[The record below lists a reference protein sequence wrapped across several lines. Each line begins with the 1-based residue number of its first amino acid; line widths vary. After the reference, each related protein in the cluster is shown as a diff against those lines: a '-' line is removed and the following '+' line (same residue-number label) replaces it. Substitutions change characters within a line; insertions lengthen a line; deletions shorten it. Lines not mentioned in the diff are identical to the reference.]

1 MAKDNTA
8 HTVGPNYIC
17 QKAEKKNLGKLE
29 DWKTGKKGE
38 FSHKRLIG
46 KFHADKES
54 SRSVNKTDKMTIKNT
69 EGYDLLNT

>member
-1 MAKDNTA
+1 MSKGREEKFRKARRLKDR
-8 HTVGPNYIC
+8 
-17 QKAEKKNLGKLE
+17 
-29 DWKTGKKGE
+29 KKGE